1 MEQKIT
7 TKTDSWFLTT
17 ITCQKVM
24 EDGVNKKVKELYALP
39 ALSFTEAEA
48 GITDEMKYCDELHVA
63 DISKAPFGE
72 IIFTDNEAADHYYKV
87 KANFITLDEK
97 TGKKKKSPVL
107 YLVQAASTKD
117 AQRNFDE
124 VMSGTMIDY
133 VVESVIETK
142 IIDVFTKE

>member
-17 ITCQKVM
+17 ITYQKVM
-24 EDGVNKKVKELYALP
+24 EDGLSKKVKELYALS
-39 ALSFTEAEA
+39 AFSFTEAEA
-48 GITDEMKYCDELHVA
+48 AITDEMKYCDELDVA

-72 IIFTDNEAADHYYKV
+72 IIFTDNDAADHYYKV
-87 KANFITLDEK
+87 KVNFITINEN
-97 TGKKKKSPVL
+97 TGKEKKSSVL
-107 YLVQAASTKD
+107 YLVQATSTKD

-133 VVESVIETK
+133 TVESVIETK

>member
-17 ITCQKVM
+17 ITYQKVM
-24 EDGVNKKVKELYALP
+24 EDGLSKKVKELYALS
-39 ALSFTEAEA
+39 AFSFTEAEA
-48 GITDEMKYCDELHVA
+48 AITDEMKYCDELDVA

-72 IIFTDNEAADHYYKV
+72 IIFTDNDAADHYYKV
-87 KANFITLDEK
+87 KANFITIDEK
-97 TGKKKKSPVL
+97 TGKEKKSSVL
-107 YLVQAASTKD
+107 YLVQATSTKD

-124 VMSGTMIDY
+124 AMSGTVIDY
-133 VVESVIETK
+133 TVESVIETK

>member
-17 ITCQKVM
+17 ITYQKVM
-24 EDGVNKKVKELYALP
+24 EDGLSKKVKELYALS
-39 ALSFTEAEA
+39 AFSFTEAEA
-48 GITDEMKYCDELHVA
+48 AITDEMKYCDELDVA

-72 IIFTDNEAADHYYKV
+72 IIFTDNDAADHYYKV
-87 KANFITLDEK
+87 KANFITLDEN
-97 TGKKKKSPVL
+97 TGKEKKSPVL

-124 VMSGTMIDY
+124 VMSGTVIDY

>member
-17 ITCQKVM
+17 ITYQKVM
-24 EDGVNKKVKELYALP
+24 EDGVNKKVKELYALS
-39 ALSFTEAEA
+39 AFSFTEAEA
-48 GITDEMKYCDELHVA
+48 AITDEMKYCDELDVA

-72 IIFTDNEAADHYYKV
+72 IIFTDNDAADHYYKV
-87 KANFITLDEK
+87 KANFITIDEK
-97 TGKKKKSPVL
+97 TGKEKKSSVL
-107 YLVQAASTKD
+107 YLVQATSTKG

-124 VMSGTMIDY
+124 VMSGTMMDY
-133 VVESVIETK
+133 TVESVIETK

>member
-17 ITCQKVM
+17 ITYQKVM
-24 EDGVNKKVKELYALP
+24 EDGVNKKVKELYTLP

-48 GITDEMKYCDELHVA
+48 GITDEMKYCDELDVA

-107 YLVQAASTKD
+107 YLVQAASTKE

>member
-17 ITCQKVM
+17 ITCRKVM
-24 EDGVNKKVKELYALP
+24 EDGLSKKVKELYALP

-48 GITDEMKYCDELHVA
+48 GITDEMNYCDELDVA

-87 KANFITLDEK
+87 KANFITLNEK
-97 TGKKKKSPVL
+97 TGKEKKSPVL

-133 VVESVIETK
+133 IVESVIETK

>member
-17 ITCQKVM
+17 ITYQKVM
-24 EDGVNKKVKELYALP
+24 EDGLSKKVKELYALP

-48 GITDEMKYCDELHVA
+48 EITDEMKYCDELDVA

-72 IIFTDNEAADHYYKV
+72 IIFTDNEAADRYYKV

-97 TGKKKKSPVL
+97 TGKEKKSPVL
-107 YLVQAASTKD
+107 FLVQAASTKD

-124 VMSGTMIDY
+124 VMSGTVIDY